1 MKIAPAPLL
10 KRVLGE
16 IFSRTARSC
25 RQPIR
30 VPCNC
35 RGKEIDM
42 AQNWKE
48 QAKRNW
54 IIFGKAGLPYT
65 LVGMVIV
72 FLGFYL
78 LRRYLGDSEYL
89 GTALLMWFAVFWIVY
104 QTLFRRRVQRVA
116 DGFKKAPS
124 K

>member
-1 MKIAPAPLL
+1 
-10 KRVLGE
+10 
-16 IFSRTARSC
+16 
-25 RQPIR
+25 
-30 VPCNC
+30 
-35 RGKEIDM
+35 M
-42 AQNWKE
+42 AQDWK
-48 QAKRNW
+48 QQTKKNW

-89 GTALLMWFAVFWIVY
+89 SAALLIWFAAFWIVY
-104 QTLFRRRVQRVA
+104 QTFFRRRVQRVA
-116 DGFKKAPS
+116 DSLKKKPS

>member
-1 MKIAPAPLL
+1 
-10 KRVLGE
+10 
-16 IFSRTARSC
+16 
-25 RQPIR
+25 
-30 VPCNC
+30 
-35 RGKEIDM
+35 M